1 MHFAAPDAF
10 TSGAAKY
17 VNNILVESMNK
28 GKDGYQFSSR
38 VTASLKAI
46 GLSVTHKSDY

>member
-1 MHFAAPDAF
+1 
-10 TSGAAKY
+10 
-17 VNNILVESMNK
+17 MNK